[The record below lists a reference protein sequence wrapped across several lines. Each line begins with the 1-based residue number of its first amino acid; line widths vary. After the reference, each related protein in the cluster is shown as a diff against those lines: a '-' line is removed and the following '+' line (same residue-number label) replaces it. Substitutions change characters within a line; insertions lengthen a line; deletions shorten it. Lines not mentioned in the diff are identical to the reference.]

1 MFINGIFARIKYCK
15 YKIDLGPIY
24 LQDYLPAITLEE
36 ILTF

>member
-1 MFINGIFARIKYCK
+1 MFINGIFTRIKYCK

-24 LQDYLPAITLEE
+24 FQGYLPPITPEE